1 MKDLF
6 TIDSEEKNRILI
18 LHETATKNL
27 YLLEQIITNFDSKYD
42 YKKENDNYFFKLK
55 NSDSWSKAVG
65 TALTAIKTK
74 VFKDIPTNNINQSTQ
89 SSVDKKQN
97 SSPFKNR
104 EEGNRF
110 RKWVNN
116 TLPSYAKKLK
126 LDPEG
131 SFNNS
136 FIINA
141 WNYNLPLKSGD
152 TMKLGDYYNLKNFNN
167 NSTENSIT
175 IMPGF
180 SPNFKNKINFDNLK
194 ITDTTKN
201 FCKPNDKECAQF
213 INDIS
218 DDISPGDV
226 GNAWN
231 AYINTTKLGNTIYSS
246 FKNIGN
252 RKNDVI
258 KLWQQINNRPGNQKW
273 EKKGK
278 LSDEISTL
286 VNSLV
291 PKKYDG
297 PKLNAG
303 DIVGIYYPNSDNHER
318 AFYEG
323 GERWFVDG
331 KPGNTINKGEG
342 WGMNTHIGRVAV
354 VKDGVPLIFH
364 NVDGTTKSD
373 PPQNLRIAWV
383 KRKGGKL
390 NENFLSEQPD
400 SVMDRRL
407 GIITPPKSLP
417 KKFQCLTNELS
428 AAAQYVI
435 SHGINPFFTKYSL
448 GIIGRESDFGKVMG
462 MYGVKAIPE
471 YVMNKMSEIIPGF
484 KNVLQWGAKKS
495 FGKDNW
501 VPSMGVAQM
510 TPNIAKKYNVNLED
524 LMSISGSLL
533 AVSNHLQDLYKE
545 TSKFYDT
552 NKPSKI
558 IYNNKLIDNPSSS
571 GNAALDAAIMSYNL
585 GLDKFKK
592 QYCSTDNPQ
601 FMAPCNS
608 KNGIYLPYPNDKP
621 NFKLKVNPNNVI
633 KNYTPTIR
641 TKTGDNQYISNTG
654 YLKEVVGYAN
664 KFSCVK

>member
-27 YLLEQIITNFDSKYD
+27 YLSEQIITNFDSKYD
-42 YKKENDNYFFKLK
+42 YKKENDDYFFKLK
-55 NSDSWSKAVG
+55 NSNSWSKAVG

-407 GIITPPKSLP
+407 GITSKNNYVL
-417 KKFQCLTNELS
+417 KKKQKTINELKS
-428 AAAQYVI
+428 
-435 SHGINPFFTKYSL
+435 KYSCVNDSFLLPLDILIKKGYNKDVLKLSL
-448 GIIGRESDFGKVMG
+448 GIIGRESSFASGKR
-462 MYGVKAIPE
+462 YTIINPVKE
-471 YVMNKMSEIIPGF
+471 LWSWLGGDTSVGPGQI
-484 KNVLQWGAKKS
+484 KGDTAK
-495 FGKDNW
+495 D
-501 VPSMGVAQM
+501 
-510 TPNIAKKYNVNLED
+510 
-524 LMSISGSLL
+524 
-533 AVSNHLQDLYKE
+533 
-545 TSKFYDT
+545 
-552 NKPSKI
+552 
-558 IYNNKLIDNPSSS
+558 
-571 GNAALDAAIMSYNL
+571 L
-585 GLDKFKK
+585 GLDLEYITTNLGSLDGVYQYLYKSIKK
-592 QYCSTDNPQ
+592 SKTEGYVDSPSSLGNIGTGNGMYDISIASYNIGQKNITKWCQPIDPERLNKGLKNRCSEVDQ
-601 FMAPCNS
+601 S
-608 KNGIYLPYPNDKP
+608 KQKIVKNYIP
-621 NFKLKVNPNNVI
+621 NFK
-633 KNYTPTIR
+633 
-641 TKTGDNQYISNTG
+641 TKRWDEVGTTTHG
-654 YLKEVVGYAN
+654 YVKEVSDYY
-664 KFSCVK
+664 KTYKCF